1 MKYKRALVTG
11 GAGFI
16 GSHIVKRLI
25 GLGIETV
32 VLDNLS
38 MGLRENV
45 PKKARLIIGDILD
58 YSMLKKAMAGVDI
71 VFHNAAK
78 VSIRNSFNNFYEDAN
93 VNVMGTVNV
102 LKAMAEK
109 KAKKIIYASSMAVY
123 GRNSLPISESGI
135 LEPISVYGV
144 GKLAAEKYCLLMG
157 KINNFSVVCLRY
169 FNTYGPGQ
177 TLTPYVGVITIFI
190 NRLLKRQAPIIF
202 GNGEQARDFIHVDDV
217 AEANILSME
226 KDLRQGI
233 LNVGSGRGTRV
244 NKIARLLIEKINPAI
259 RPKYTASKVGEPA
272 DSIADIKR
280 AQSLLGFKPGP
291 KLQDRIDEVINWIKG
306 LKG

>member
-102 LKAMAEK
+102 LKAMAE
-109 KAKKIIYASSMAVY
+109 
-123 GRNSLPISESGI
+123 L
-135 LEPISVYGV
+135 
-144 GKLAAEKYCLLMG
+144 
-157 KINNFSVVCLRY
+157 
-169 FNTYGPGQ
+169 
-177 TLTPYVGVITIFI
+177 
-190 NRLLKRQAPIIF
+190 
-202 GNGEQARDFIHVDDV
+202 
-217 AEANILSME
+217 
-226 KDLRQGI
+226 
-233 LNVGSGRGTRV
+233 
-244 NKIARLLIEKINPAI
+244 
-259 RPKYTASKVGEPA
+259 
-272 DSIADIKR
+272 
-280 AQSLLGFKPGP
+280 
-291 KLQDRIDEVINWIKG
+291 
-306 LKG
+306 